1 METLTAR
8 APAPRRTDMGTSAR
22 TGEVRSG
29 ATTAI
34 RADDVFTDLWIA
46 PAACPAPAPV
56 AVCLPEGAECLPG
69 IDVCCSGFCFK
80 APGEVKAHCH
90 G

>member
-1 METLTAR
+1 METLTACE
-8 APAPRRTDMGTSAR
+8 PASTVTGSR
-22 TGEVRSG
+22 TGAS
-29 ATTAI
+29 TAI
-34 RADDVFTDLWIA
+34 GADDVFTDLCIA
-46 PAACPAPAPV
+46 PAACSAPV

>member
-1 METLTAR
+1 METLTACT
-8 APAPRRTDMGTSAR
+8 RRP
-22 TGEVRSG
+22 G
-29 ATTAI
+29 AATAI
-34 RADDVFTDLWIA
+34 GADDVFTDLWIA
-46 PAACPAPAPV
+46 PAACPAPV
-56 AVCLPEGAECLPG
+56 AICLPEGAECLPG

>member
-8 APAPRRTDMGTSAR
+8 APASRSTGTGTDTCERQPGPA
-22 TGEVRSG
+22 
-29 ATTAI
+29 TAI
-34 RADDVFTDLWIA
+34 GAGDVFTDLWIA
-46 PAACPAPAPV
+46 PAACSAPV
-56 AVCLPEGAECLPG
+56 AICLPEGAECLPG